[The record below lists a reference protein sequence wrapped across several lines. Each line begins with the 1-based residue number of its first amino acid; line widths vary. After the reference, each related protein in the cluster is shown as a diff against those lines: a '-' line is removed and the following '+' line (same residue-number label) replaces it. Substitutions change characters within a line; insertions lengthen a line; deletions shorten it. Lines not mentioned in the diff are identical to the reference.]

1 MESISSLLADYGADI
16 PLAFWT
22 NIRLAFLATLGSF
35 VLGVVLALFR
45 ISPVPSLRALGT
57 GYVNVVRNT
66 PLTIIMLLG
75 VLAVWGQLKISFSS
89 DFTLN
94 FFIYA
99 VIALSL
105 YHAAFM
111 CEAIRSGVNTVPL
124 GQAEA
129 ARSIG
134 LGFLPAAR
142 HVILPQALRGAI
154 TPLGNTV
161 IALTKNTTV
170 AAAASVAEA
179 SGLMKRMIE
188 FSPDVMVAIFL
199 TFAIG
204 FTIAYFLAFE
214 VRSKAIQSVLF
225 LICTIPFWTSNVIR
239 MIAWVPLLGR
249 NGLVEIDTERG
260 GLGLQRVEHVRQAA
274 RQRGAVVDGQL
285 ASDGLRRQAVAQGGQ
300 EEHRPDHQF
309 LFIAPER
316 RPR

>member
-45 ISPVPSLRALGT
+45 ISPVPSLRALGA

-75 VLAVWGQLKISFSS
+75 VLAVWGRLKVSFSS

-204 FTIAYFLAFE
+204 FC
-214 VRSKAIQSVLF
+214 
-225 LICTIPFWTSNVIR
+225 LIVIPIG
-239 MIAWVPLLGR
+239 LL
-249 NGLVEIDTERG
+249 TTW
-260 GLGLQRVEHVRQAA
+260 
-274 RQRGAVVDGQL
+274 
-285 ASDGLRRQAVAQGGQ
+285 ASEKWAVA
-300 EEHRPDHQF
+300 R
-309 LFIAPER
+309 
-316 RPR
+316 

>member
-45 ISPVPSLRALGT
+45 ISPVPSLRALGA

-75 VLAVWGQLKISFSS
+75 VLAVWGQLKVSFSS

-161 IALTKNTTV
+161 ITLTKNTTV

-204 FTIAYFLAFE
+204 FC
-214 VRSKAIQSVLF
+214 
-225 LICTIPFWTSNVIR
+225 LIVIPIG
-239 MIAWVPLLGR
+239 LL
-249 NGLVEIDTERG
+249 TTW
-260 GLGLQRVEHVRQAA
+260 
-274 RQRGAVVDGQL
+274 
-285 ASDGLRRQAVAQGGQ
+285 ASEKWAVA
-300 EEHRPDHQF
+300 R
-309 LFIAPER
+309 
-316 RPR
+316 

>member
-35 VLGVVLALFR
+35 ALGVVLALFR

-75 VLAVWGQLKISFSS
+75 VLAVWGQLKVSFSS

-204 FTIAYFLAFE
+204 FC
-214 VRSKAIQSVLF
+214 
-225 LICTIPFWTSNVIR
+225 LIVIPIG
-239 MIAWVPLLGR
+239 LL
-249 NGLVEIDTERG
+249 TTW
-260 GLGLQRVEHVRQAA
+260 
-274 RQRGAVVDGQL
+274 
-285 ASDGLRRQAVAQGGQ
+285 ASEKWAVA
-300 EEHRPDHQF
+300 R
-309 LFIAPER
+309 
-316 RPR
+316 